1 MFERWS
7 IILHGGARSIPLEQR
22 ERNRVGCQ
30 NAAAIGVGI
39 LRDGGNALDAVLSV
53 VKALEDDPTY
63 NAGTGS
69 VPNADGDY
77 ELDAA
82 IMEGTHLNIGAVAG
96 LIGVRNPV
104 EIARMLLDELPV
116 LLVGEG
122 ARTFA
127 VRKGTALDAGASER
141 VDLRHAGKQH
151 DTVGCV
157 ALDRFGRMAV
167 ATSTGGLTDQLAGRV
182 GDAPIAGC
190 GFYVDDMIGGVAISG
205 DGESIIR
212 VTLASRVMRALE
224 TFGPAH
230 AARTA
235 LTSLARVGGE
245 AGIIA
250 LGKDGRFGVAFNSE
264 QFAVA
269 MANDRMPDPR
279 AGVEMSEYE
288 DVVNDS

>member
-1 MFERWS
+1 MES
-7 IILHGGARSIPLEQR
+7 YENSGQGLEQR
-22 ERNRVGCQ
+22 SGT
-30 NAAAIGVGI
+30 
-39 LRDGGNALDAVLSV
+39 LALEGDTREEVLSRDQDRL
-53 VKALEDDPTY
+53 ALCINSFSTPAGGAVFRLVDVAAGRPEDF
-63 NAGTGS
+63 AGK
-69 VPNADGDY
+69 D
-77 ELDAA
+77 L
-82 IMEGTHLNIGAVAG
+82 HGAVA
-96 LIGVRNPV
+96 L
-104 EIARMLLDELPV
+104 
-116 LLVGEG
+116 
-122 ARTFA
+122 
-127 VRKGTALDAGASER
+127 
-141 VDLRHAGKQH
+141 
-151 DTVGCV
+151 
-157 ALDRFGRMAV
+157 
-167 ATSTGGLTDQLAGRV
+167 